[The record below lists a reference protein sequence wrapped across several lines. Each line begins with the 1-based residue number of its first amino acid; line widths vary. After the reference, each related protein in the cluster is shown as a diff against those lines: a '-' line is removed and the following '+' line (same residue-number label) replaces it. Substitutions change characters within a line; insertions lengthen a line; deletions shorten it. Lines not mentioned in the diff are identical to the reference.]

1 MDAFFVFFADMV
13 CERDV
18 ELCLHLQVAFP
29 MPLRESE
36 ERAVTRMVR
45 EGCSERMTCREV
57 DTQILEPREQFG
69 VVRVEQVIE
78 VHSVRIS
85 APFKKECY
93 EVQSPGT
100 QGQIKGRPRL
110 LVRIV
115 SVCKEQQDQGMVSRP

>member
-1 MDAFFVFFADMV
+1 
-13 CERDV
+13 
-18 ELCLHLQVAFP
+18 
-29 MPLRESE
+29 
-36 ERAVTRMVR
+36 MVR

-115 SVCKEQQDQGMVSRP
+115 SVCKEEQDHGMVSRP